1 MNENNLISI
10 QHYAIKHKMSTF
22 SVIKQI
28 NAGKLKTIKHDDQE
42 YIVDESVAPIVVT
55 KMPIQEEESEEKT
68 TDVIDY
74 EKEFHKLLSKYIEL
88 QEKYT
93 RLIEEKKEK

>member
-28 NAGKLKTIKHDDQE
+28 NAGKLKTIKHDEQE

-55 KMPIQEEESEEKT
+55 KMPIQEESEEKT
-68 TDVIDY
+68 ADVIDY